1 KMGYYPNI
9 VSKYAIEYN
18 YDLKIPQYD
27 YQEFIIALN
36 DLNINYCQSE
46 FNLERVE
53 VDVEQIEQ
61 LPLDNFEGDLLI
73 LAQTLKT
80 ASKFDYARKSG
91 FVIIDFF

>member
-1 KMGYYPNI
+1 MGYYPNI
-9 VSKYAIEYN
+9 VSKHAIEYN

-27 YQEFIIALN
+27 YQEFITALN

-53 VDVEQIEQ
+53 VDIEQIEQ

-80 ASKFDYARKSG
+80 ASNFDYARKSG